1 MKSVIKGK
9 SKQMSEPEPG
19 AEREPEP
26 ERKKE
31 FLLHNTATTRGDG
44 IRYFSNTVYTPLS
57 LHNTLRE
64 EDQSTRTRMYKYACC
79 LFSHLPK
86 THLAGQYVL
95 RKGGN
100 GTCIGRSCWRSRC
113 AWERPPLW
121 AAGSAGRE
129 DSRWEHNSCRS
140 TQFYSGQ
147 SYNNTGK

>member
-9 SKQMSEPEPG
+9 SKLMSEPERKQKVSAPQHCHHPG
-19 AEREPEP
+19 GWRI
-26 ERKKE
+26 
-31 FLLHNTATTRGDG
+31 FQIYT
-44 IRYFSNTVYTPLS
+44 YTPLS
-57 LHNTLRE
+57 LHNTLRD

-100 GTCIGRSCWRSRC
+100 GTFIGRSCWRSRC

-121 AAGSAGRE
+121 AAGSAGTE
-129 DSRWEHNSCRS
+129 DSRWERNSCRS

-147 SYNNTGK
+147 CYNDTGK